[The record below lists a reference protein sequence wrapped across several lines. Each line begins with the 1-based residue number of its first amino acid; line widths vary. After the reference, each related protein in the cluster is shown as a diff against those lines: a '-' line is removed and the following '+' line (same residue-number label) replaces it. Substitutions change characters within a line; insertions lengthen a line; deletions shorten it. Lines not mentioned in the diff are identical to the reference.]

1 MRASSSAQP
10 TEEKK
15 EEEDMF
21 LDERSVMKNIDVQ
34 DKNYCYRIHK
44 HKSTEM
50 NPHR

>member
-1 MRASSSAQP
+1 MG
-10 TEEKK
+10 
-15 EEEDMF
+15 
-21 LDERSVMKNIDVQ
+21 VQ